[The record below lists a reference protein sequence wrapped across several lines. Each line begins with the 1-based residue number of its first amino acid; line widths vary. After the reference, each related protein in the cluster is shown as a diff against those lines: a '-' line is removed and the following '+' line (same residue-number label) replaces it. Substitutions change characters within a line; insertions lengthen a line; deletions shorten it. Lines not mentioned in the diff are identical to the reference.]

1 MNHQAQIQ
9 KQKTGNATSKAG
21 VEKRK
26 NEREAAFKKI
36 WRGTHKDYRGC
47 LPDGTLTVISWA
59 KYGGGLVTA
68 ASICDAELAERSVLR
83 FGQLNHQIKQG

>member
-1 MNHQAQIQ
+1 MNHQVKIQ
-9 KQKTGNATSKAG
+9 KQKTGNASSKAG

-47 LPDGTLTVISWA
+47 FLDGTLTVMSWA
-59 KYGGGLVTA
+59 KYGGGFVTA
-68 ASICDAELAERSVLR
+68 LSISVSELAERLES
-83 FGQLNHQIKQG
+83 IKRHTC